1 MVNETIELDLENNPD
16 EEYSLPIEIIETWV
30 VVLEQRKYFMALLNH
45 YHSRNDSTFFQDI
58 QEEHY
63 QDPESD
69 PEIEFDAGLDFE

>member
-45 YHSRNDSTFFQDI
+45 WNDSTFFQDI
-58 QEEHY
+58 QGKHY
-63 QDPESD
+63 QEPESD
-69 PEIEFDAGLDFE
+69 PEIESDAGLDFE